1 MTTREIYFKIVYE
14 ADGFPQG
21 RIGYVYK
28 DTKGIIQIG
37 ANICLELRTNKEV
50 AKKSINKMKEIEK
63 TNGFIFWVNSPEGEE
78 FITKNSKEIGIALM
92 NELRI

>member
-1 MTTREIYFKIVYE
+1 MTTREIYFKIVCE
-14 ADGFPQG
+14 ADGLPQG
-21 RIGYVYK
+21 LIGYVYK

-63 TNGFIFWVNSPEGEE
+63 TDGFMFFFELE
-78 FITKNSKEIGIALM
+78 FL
-92 NELRI
+92 